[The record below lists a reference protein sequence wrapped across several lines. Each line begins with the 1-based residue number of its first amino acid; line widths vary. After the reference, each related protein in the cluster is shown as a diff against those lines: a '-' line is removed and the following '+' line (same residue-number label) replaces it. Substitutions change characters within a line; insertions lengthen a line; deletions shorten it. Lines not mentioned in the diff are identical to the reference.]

1 MTPNY
6 RPLTPPP
13 SGIIFHEVHRWQF
26 SEPEALIAYSPLS
39 ALYGLGLGTREGVYA
54 ILVDDS
60 TARPRPF
67 RAVYFGEAEDVRSRA
82 TATHENHS
90 AWQREAGTY
99 GRLYRAFHPMPGSTQ
114 TQRQVVESALI
125 AAYNTPCN
133 QKLSFDFARLIGGK

>member
-1 MTPNY
+1 MSTNY

-13 SGIIFHEVHRWQF
+13 SGIIFHELHKWQF
-26 SEPEALIAYSPLS
+26 SEPEVLTAYSPFS
-39 ALYGLGLGTREGVYA
+39 PLYSLGLGKQEGVYA

-67 RAVYFGEAEDVRSRA
+67 RALYFGEAEDVRSRA

-90 AWQREAGTY
+90 AWQREAGTN
-99 GRLYRAFHPMPGSTQ
+99 GRLYRAFYLMPGSTQ
-114 TQRQVVESALI
+114 TQRQVLESALI

-133 QKLSFDFARLIGGK
+133 QRLSFDFARLMGGK

>member
-1 MTPNY
+1 MITNY
-6 RPLTPPP
+6 RPTLTSPP
-13 SGIIFHEVHRWQF
+13 SGIIFHEVHRWRF
-26 SEPEALIAYSPLS
+26 SEPEALAASSLFAPF
-39 ALYGLGLGTREGVYA
+39 LGLGNQEGVYA
-54 ILVDDS
+54 ILTDDS

-67 RAVYFGEAEDVRSRA
+67 RVLYFGEAENVSSRA

-99 GRLYRAFHPMPGSTQ
+99 GKLYRAFYAMPGSNQ

-133 QKLSFDFARLIGGK
+133 QRLSFDFARLLGGK